1 MKKEILREEILSLTE
16 SLNKYT
22 DAEAILYIIS
32 RIDAVS
38 YELEKEVKKND
49 AI

>member
-1 MKKEILREEILSLTE
+1 MKKEILIEEILSLTE
-16 SLNKYT
+16 LLNKYT

-32 RIDAVS
+32 RIDTVS

-49 AI
+49 AV